1 LLPDVTVTKRI
12 LEGAGISA
20 TVEEVPILGV
30 VCRVSPEQARSALLA
45 LRDSELG
52 FAFMVDLFGVDT
64 GEAIDVVYHLRSL
77 SRDEEVFV
85 KAEHAYDS
93 VLTSVWKVFPAAHF
107 PEREC
112 AELFGMTLADH
123 PNPKRLLTTDGVPP
137 LLRKSVEIRTAEEVR
152 NR

>member
-52 FAFMVDLFGVDT
+52 FTFMVDLFGVDT

-77 SRDEEVFV
+77 SRDEEAFV

>member
-1 LLPDVTVTKRI
+1 MQPDMTVARRI
-12 LEGAGISA
+12 LEAAGISA
-20 TVEEVPILGV
+20 TVAEVPVLGV
-30 VCRVSPEQARSALLA
+30 VCRVSAEAARSALLA
-45 LRDSELG
+45 LRDSDLG

-64 GEAIDVVYHLRSL
+64 GEAVDVVYHLRSL
-77 SRDEEVFV
+77 SRDEEIFV

-112 AELFGMTLADH
+112 AEMFGLKLADH
-123 PNPKRLLTTDGVPP
+123 PNPKRLLTTDGCPP
-137 LLRKSVEIRTAEEVR
+137 YLRKSVEIRSAEEVR

>member
-52 FAFMVDLFGVDT
+52 FAFVVDLFGVDT